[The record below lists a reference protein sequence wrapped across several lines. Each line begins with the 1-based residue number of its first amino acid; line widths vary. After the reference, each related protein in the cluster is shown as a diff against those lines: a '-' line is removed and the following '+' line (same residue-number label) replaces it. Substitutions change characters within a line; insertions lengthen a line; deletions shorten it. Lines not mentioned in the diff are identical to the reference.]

1 VTSCSPAYDRVV
13 ERLRAVALAR
23 HFREA
28 EGLSIAQIAER
39 LGRSPATIK
48 AYFYDPTGEK
58 ARAVKARYVGV
69 CRGCGAYTQPRNG
82 KGDAY
87 PYCKTCHPGAI
98 ERRWTRERVIS
109 AMIDWRKRYGRLPS
123 SYDWSRTH
131 ARRRGG
137 HALRRLVAGPW
148 PSASVPSARFGA
160 WGLAR
165 EAAMKASPGGDG
177 LPRTGGGTASAEGHN
192 NA

>member
-1 VTSCSPAYDRVV
+1 MWGRVI
-13 ERLRAVALAR
+13 ERRRPVALAR

-28 EGLSIAQIAER
+28 EGLSIAEIADR
-39 LGRSPATIK
+39 LGRSPTTVK

-82 KGDAY
+82 KVDAY
-87 PYCKTCHPGAI
+87 AYCKACHPGAI
-98 ERRWTRERVIS
+98 ERCWTPERVIA
-109 AMIDWRKRYGRLPS
+109 AMREWHACYGRLPS

-137 HALRRLVAGPW
+137 EALGRLAKGEWPAASIVTRLFGTWEDARAGAAQRTRAMETW
-148 PSASVPSARFGA
+148 ESAS
-160 WGLAR
+160 
-165 EAAMKASPGGDG
+165 ASSLD
-177 LPRTGGGTASAEGHN
+177 LHT
-192 NA
+192 